1 MTKTLYNIVGT
12 SVRNGTRKL
21 RFSNG
26 DPHQRGR
33 RMAATGN
40 TEIALFRVPPLS
52 KHEAEA
58 AFEHLIHQ
66 KVTPAYQSADFDYEQ
81 ALKTPR
87 PQSELVDRALQFIE
101 ANK

>member
-1 MTKTLYNIVGT
+1 MKHTTYNIVGT
-12 SVRNGTRKL
+12 SVRNGQRKL

-40 TEIALFRVPPLS
+40 TEIALFRLPPITR
-52 KHEAEA
+52 HEAEA

-66 KVTPAYQSADFDYEQ
+66 RATPAYQSADFDYEQ

-87 PQSELVDRALQFIE
+87 PQTDLVDRAVKFVME
-101 ANK
+101 MA